1 MRDTK
6 REQWKS
12 DPDRTIVQSDAVN
25 RAALIWSI
33 TSPLVVLCLVLLFV
47 PDWDWRA
54 LTGLMMFAFASG
66 SVVLILGWVYE
77 LFKYRERRKSN

>member
-1 MRDTK
+1 MRDSK
-6 REQWKS
+6 RDQWKR
-12 DPDRTIVQSDAVN
+12 DPDRTIVQSDAWN

-33 TSPLVVLCLVLLFV
+33 TSPLIVLVLVLRFV
-47 PDWDWRA
+47 PDWDWKA

-77 LFKYRERRKSN
+77 LIKYRDP

>member
-1 MRDTK
+1 MRDPK
-6 REQWKS
+6 RERWKS

-33 TSPLVVLCLVLLFV
+33 MSPLVVLSLVLVFV
-47 PDWDWRA
+47 PDWDWRT

-66 SVVLILGWVYE
+66 SVVLILGWV
-77 LFKYRERRKSN
+77 